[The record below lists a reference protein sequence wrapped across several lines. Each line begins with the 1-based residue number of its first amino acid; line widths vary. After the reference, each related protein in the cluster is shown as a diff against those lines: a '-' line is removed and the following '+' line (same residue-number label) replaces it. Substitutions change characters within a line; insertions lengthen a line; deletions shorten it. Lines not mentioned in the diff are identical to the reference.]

1 MVDNFKRILWPLR
14 TAKGHL
20 RAIGDLFETRESC
33 EEILLQLTAVRGAF
47 DAVAAQLLLDQ
58 GEKSKRAIR
67 DDPFLNRRSEEL
79 ERLVR
84 LYSIC
89 KKLNFIN

>member
-1 MVDNFKRILWPLR
+1 MVDSFKRILWPLR
-14 TAKGHL
+14 TVEVNL
-20 RAIGDLFETRESC
+20 RAISDLFEARESC
-33 EEILLQLTAVRGAF
+33 EDILLQLTAVRGAF

>member
-33 EEILLQLTAVRGAF
+33 EEILLQLTAVQGAI
-47 DAVAAQLLLDQ
+47 DAVAAQLLLYQ
-58 GEKSKRAIR
+58 VEKSKRAIL
-67 DDPFLNRRSEEL
+67 DDPF
-79 ERLVR
+79 
-84 LYSIC
+84 
-89 KKLNFIN
+89 